1 MTTPVE
7 PPLRAMTHAGR
18 RRPRT
23 RRVAESLADDLR
35 SEILGGELTEV
46 PRLDVLLER
55 FDVGPPAARE
65 AMRILETEGL
75 ITVRRGNQGGADVHL
90 PQADQVAYSIAMV
103 LQSTATPLGDVG
115 AALRE
120 LEPLCAVMCATRPDR
135 AATIV
140 PVLEALLVEQAEAIG
155 DVARTLTIVDR
166 FHGAIVDGCGN
177 ATLTLVVGALER
189 VWAGHAS
196 AVYDRDDHEPSPRT
210 WRDAL
215 RAHEKMVAQIKAGDV
230 RVGDRARQHLEA
242 THAFMSSV
250 DDARR
255 VTAADTTRGHE
266 SKGRR

>member
-103 LQSTATPLGDVG
+103 
-115 AALRE
+115 
-120 LEPLCAVMCATRPDR
+120 
-135 AATIV
+135 
-140 PVLEALLVEQAEAIG
+140 
-155 DVARTLTIVDR
+155 
-166 FHGAIVDGCGN
+166 
-177 ATLTLVVGALER
+177 
-189 VWAGHAS
+189 
-196 AVYDRDDHEPSPRT
+196 
-210 WRDAL
+210 
-215 RAHEKMVAQIKAGDV
+215 
-230 RVGDRARQHLEA
+230 
-242 THAFMSSV
+242 
-250 DDARR
+250 
-255 VTAADTTRGHE
+255 
-266 SKGRR
+266 